1 MRKMIAKKKSGF
13 TMIEL
18 IIVIAVIAILSGILI
33 PTFIFTTKNAQKA
46 SDKALVNNLNT
57 TIAVG
62 RAEGESFDYLDQVID
77 YVKTVDIKIEDIVS
91 SSGGDIVWDSISH
104 DFIYVENVNELDTPS
119 RYFKIY
125 TTLPAIDEQNYS
137 IYLNNT
143 EINLGELTVSTGF
156 DPGKNTTL
164 TKLTYSNDGEA
175 KNIALRTAGCDLVI
189 DAPNDRIRHYDNAN
203 YVTISDVSE
212 SSFFESGTSEFTT
225 ISSGRLVVMPKSN
238 IGGICINGNEA
249 IIGKLENKDL
259 PTLSRTEEVNTVK
272 VQTVD
277 HEGVIQNVSTFT
289 ISGTTVTVSG
299 DLPSDIANEVKTE
312 LKKSVDEDQQ
322 RLNTKYEVRVGDAVE
337 GNESNYYKTMQ
348 DALNSTAT
356 IKKAQSFYL
365 LHDINT
371 TKTIVWK
378 GAQAYAHTLYL
389 QNHTI
394 HGVNCAPLEVAI
406 ASKSFTIE
414 GGGTISTD
422 GDHDA
427 IVYNTATKG
436 LYLALSNV
444 HTVGSIK
451 SIAASTSYIR
461 VFNGEH
467 TNCSFSGKIVIG
479 CKANSNTFFDCDPT
493 PLLNPMR
500 NDVTLIDGLWKVFVK
515 PTIKTNYVL
524 DAADGCLTRY
534 STIEELVQYC
544 DIPTTYSIRLDA
556 DYNQDVN
563 LPTTIRGISFAA
575 GTSKKR
581 YSFNGNFVTGD
592 ALTLSYGT
600 FNFES
605 IKAKKFTMS
614 TSAVA
619 TINSGAVS
627 SIVTSGN
634 SSVLTI
640 NNLVCSGTITYYP
653 ARTDTIIINGGTFKN
668 VLKTGGDPGTKH
680 TIKVQGGTYLS
691 SKIYNTYSK
700 EFLQEGYHA
709 VTNPDNTVT
718 VVPDEA

>member
-46 SDKALVNNLNT
+46 NDKALVNNLNT

-164 TKLTYSNDGEA
+164 TKLTYSNDGET
-175 KNIALRTAGCDLVI
+175 KNVALRTAGCDLVI

-259 PTLSRTEEVNTVK
+259 PTLSRTEDVNTVK
-272 VQTVD
+272 VQIVD
-277 HEGVIQNVSTFT
+277 HEGVMQNVSTFA
-289 ISGTTVTVSG
+289 INGTTVTVSG
-299 DLPSDIANEVKTE
+299 DLPSDITNEVKTE
-312 LKKSVDEDQQ
+312 LKNSVDEDQQ

-348 DALNSTAT
+348 EALNSIALLKTT
-356 IKKAQSFYL
+356 QKIYL

-371 TKTIVWK
+371 TRTIVWN
-378 GAQAYAHTLYL
+378 GSQAAAHTLYL
-389 QNHTI
+389 QSHIITGI
-394 HGVNCAPLEVAI
+394 DCTPLEVTI
-406 ASKSFTIE
+406 ASKSFAIAT
-414 GGGTISTD
+414 GTIRAE
-422 GDHDA
+422 GDYDA
-427 IVYNTATKG
+427 IVYNTATNSI
-436 LYLALSNV
+436 YLTLSNV
-444 HTVGSIK
+444 NTIGGIK
-451 SIAASTSYIR
+451 STAPSSSYIR
-461 VFNGEH
+461 VYNGKH

-479 CKANSNTFFDCDPT
+479 CKKSTNTYFDCDPT
-493 PLLNPMR
+493 SIMNPIR
-500 NDVTLIDGLWKVFVK
+500 NAVTYTNNLWKVTVK
-515 PTIKTNYVL
+515 AVATANMIVDNT
-524 DAADGCLTRY
+524 DGFTRY
-534 STIEELVQYC
+534 ASIEEYVQYN
-544 DIPTTYSIRLDA
+544 DFPAMTPRLMGNYEEDVVLATTE
-556 DYNQDVN
+556 
-563 LPTTIRGISFAA
+563 TITFYG
-575 GTSKKR
+575 GTSSGTH
-581 YSFNGNFVTGD
+581 YTFSGSFVTGG
-592 ALTLSYGT
+592 ALSLLYGT
-600 FNFES
+600 FNFNS
-605 IKAKKFTMS
+605 IKVTTLTMS
-614 TSAVA
+614 TNGVA
-619 TINSGAVS
+619 TVNGGTAKYITLSKSGANLTINDITCTDKVTYTS
-627 SIVTSGN
+627 SVAC
-634 SSVLTI
+634 VLTI
-640 NNLVCSGTITYYP
+640 N
-653 ARTDTIIINGGTFKN
+653 GGLFEGKLTKA
-668 VLKTGGDPGTKH
+668 KSGTKH
-680 TIKVQGGTYLS
+680 TIKVQGGTYSS
-691 SKIYNTYSK
+691 SKIYKDYDV
-700 EFLQEGYHA
+700 FRQEGYKA
-709 VTNPDNTVT
+709 VTNADKTIS
-718 VVPDEA
+718 VVPA

>member
-1 MRKMIAKKKSGF
+1 MTKKKSGF

-33 PTFIFTTKNAQKA
+33 PTFVFTTKNAQKA

-77 YVKTVDIKIEDIVS
+77 YVKTVDIKIEDIFS

-175 KNIALRTAGCDLVI
+175 KNVALRTAGCDLVI
-189 DAPNDRIRHYDNAN
+189 DAPNDRVRHYDNAN

-238 IGGICINGNEA
+238 IGGICIDGNEA

-289 ISGTTVTVSG
+289 INGTTITVSG

-322 RLNTKYEVRVGDAVE
+322 RLNTKYEVRVGAAVE

-348 DALNSTAT
+348 DALNSTT
-356 IKKAQSFYL
+356 TMSKAQSFYL

-371 TKTIVWK
+371 TKTIVWN
-378 GAQAYAHTLYL
+378 GAQSYAHTLYL
-389 QNHTI
+389 QSHTI
-394 HGVNCAPLEVAI
+394 HGVNCTPLEVAI
-406 ASKSFTIE
+406 AGKSFNIE
-414 GGGTISTD
+414 GDGTISTD

-444 HTVGSIK
+444 HTVGGIK

-461 VFNGEH
+461 VFNGKH

-493 PLLNPMR
+493 QRLNPMR
-500 NDVTLIDGLWKVFVK
+500 NDVTFIDGLWKVFVK
-515 PTIKTNYVL
+515 PAIQTNYVL
-524 DAADGCLTRY
+524 DAADGCTRY

-544 DIPTTYSIRLDA
+544 DIPTTYSIRLLA

-563 LPTTIRGISFAA
+563 LPTTIRSISFAA

-581 YSFNGNFVTGD
+581 YSFNGNFVTGG

-605 IKAKKFTMS
+605 IKALKFTMS

-619 TINSGAVS
+619 TIDSGTVS
-627 SIVTSGN
+627 SIATSGN

-640 NNLVCSGTITYYP
+640 NNLVCSGKITYYP
-653 ARTDTIIINGGTFKN
+653 ARTDTIIINGGTFKG
-668 VLKTGGDPGTKH
+668 VLTNSGTGTKH
-680 TIKVQGGTYLS
+680 TIKVQGGTY
-691 SKIYNTYSK
+691 SKSTIYNTYK
-700 EFLQEGYHA
+700 TFLQEGYHA
-709 VTNPDNTVT
+709 VTNSDKTVT
-718 VVPDEA
+718 VVPNEA

>member
-1 MRKMIAKKKSGF
+1 MIAKKKSGF

-46 SDKALVNNLNT
+46 NDKALVNNLNT

-91 SSGGDIVWDSISH
+91 SSGGDIVWDSINH

-164 TKLTYSNDGEA
+164 TKLTYSNDGET
-175 KNIALRTAGCDLVI
+175 KNVALRTAGCDLVI

-238 IGGICINGNEA
+238 IGGICVNGNEA

-272 VQTVD
+272 VQIVD
-277 HEGVIQNVSTFT
+277 HEGVMQNVSTFT
-289 ISGTTVTVSG
+289 INGTTVIVSG

-312 LKKSVDEDQQ
+312 LKNSVDEDQQ
-322 RLNTKYEVRVGDAVE
+322 RLNTKYEVRVGAAVE
-337 GNESNYYKTMQ
+337 GDESNYYKTMQ
-348 DALNSTAT
+348 DALNSTT
-356 IKKAQSFYL
+356 TLKAQKFYL

-378 GAQAYAHTLYL
+378 GAQAAIHTIYL

-394 HGVNCAPLEVAI
+394 RGIDCTPLEIAI
-406 ASKSFTIE
+406 ATSNLMLTKGNIYADE
-414 GGGTISTD
+414 N
-422 GDHDA
+422 HDA
-427 IVYNTATKG
+427 IIYSTSTPSKYLTLNNVNTIG
-436 LYLALSNV
+436 
-444 HTVGSIK
+444 GIK
-451 SIAASTSYIR
+451 CSSASPSYIR
-461 VFNGEH
+461 VYNGKH
-467 TNCSFSGKIVIG
+467 TKCSFTGEISIG
-479 CKANSNTFFDCDPT
+479 CYKSTTTYFDCDPT
-493 PLLNPMR
+493 PLLNPIR
-500 NDVTLIDGLWKVFVK
+500 NTVTFKNNLWVVTVK
-515 PTIKTNYVL
+515 AAIKTNYVF
-524 DAADGCLTRY
+524 DAADNYTRY

-544 DIPTTYSIRLDA
+544 DIPTAYSIRLEA

-563 LPTTIRGISFAA
+563 LTTIRPITLAGGTKSSTSF
-575 GTSKKR
+575 
-581 YSFNGNFVTGD
+581 YSFNGSFVTGG
-592 ALTLSYGT
+592 ALTLAYGT
-600 FNFES
+600 FNFDS
-605 IKAKKFTMS
+605 LTTTTLTMS
-614 TSAVA
+614 TNGVA
-619 TINSGAVS
+619 TVNGGTASTISLTYEGGNLTINDITCDGT
-627 SIVTSGN
+627 VTYKSTVAC
-634 SSVLTI
+634 VLTI
-640 NNLVCSGTITYYP
+640 N
-653 ARTDTIIINGGTFKN
+653 GGLFKGK
-668 VLKTGGDPGTKH
+668 LTKSKSGTKH
-680 TIKVQGGTYLS
+680 TIKVQGGTYS
-691 SKIYNTYSK
+691 TSTIYNTYK
-700 EFLQEGYHA
+700 TFLQEGYHT
-709 VTNPDNTVT
+709 VTNPDKTVT
-718 VVPDEA
+718 VVPNEA

>member
-1 MRKMIAKKKSGF
+1 MHKMIAKKKSGF

-18 IIVIAVIAILSGILI
+18 IIVIAIIAILSGILI

-46 SDKALVNNLNT
+46 NDNALVNNLNT

-77 YVKTVDIKIEDIVS
+77 YVKTVDIKIEDIFS

-164 TKLTYSNDGEA
+164 TKLTYSNDGET
-175 KNIALRTAGCDLVI
+175 KNVVLRTAGCDLVI
-189 DAPNDRIRHYDNAN
+189 DAPNDRVRHYDNAN

-238 IGGICINGNEA
+238 IGGICIDGNEA

-272 VQTVD
+272 VQIVD
-277 HEGVIQNVSTFT
+277 HEGAVQNVSTFT
-289 ISGTTVTVSG
+289 INGTTVTVSG
-299 DLPSDIANEVKTE
+299 DLPSDITNEVKAE
-312 LKKSVDEDQQ
+312 LKNSVDEDQQ

-348 DALNSTAT
+348 EALNSIALLSTAQK
-356 IKKAQSFYL
+356 IYL

-371 TKTIVWK
+371 TRTIVWN
-378 GAQAYAHTLYL
+378 GSQAAAHTLYL
-389 QNHTI
+389 QSHIITGI
-394 HGVNCAPLEVAI
+394 DCTPLEVTI
-406 ASKSFTIE
+406 ASKSFAIAT
-414 GGGTISTD
+414 GTIRAE
-422 GDHDA
+422 GDYDA
-427 IVYNTATKG
+427 IVYNTATSSI
-436 LYLALSNV
+436 YLTLSNV
-444 HTVGSIK
+444 NTIGGIK
-451 SIAASTSYIR
+451 STASSSSYIR
-461 VFNGEH
+461 VYNGKH

-479 CKANSNTFFDCDPT
+479 CKKSTNTYFDCDPT
-493 PLLNPMR
+493 PIMNPIR
-500 NDVTLIDGLWKVFVK
+500 NAVTYTNNLWKVTVK
-515 PTIKTNYVL
+515 AVTTTNMIVDNTDGFTRYASIEEYVQYNDFPAMTPRLMGNYEEDVVLTTIKTITFY
-524 DAADGCLTRY
+524 G
-534 STIEELVQYC
+534 
-544 DIPTTYSIRLDA
+544 
-556 DYNQDVN
+556 
-563 LPTTIRGISFAA
+563 
-575 GTSKKR
+575 GTSSGTH
-581 YSFNGNFVTGD
+581 YTFSGSFVTGG
-592 ALTLSYGT
+592 ALTLAYGT
-600 FNFES
+600 FNFDS
-605 IKAKKFTMS
+605 LTTTTLTMS
-614 TSAVA
+614 TKGVA
-619 TINSGAVS
+619 TVNGGTASAISLTKAGGNLTINDITCAGK
-627 SIVTSGN
+627 VTYTSTVTC
-634 SSVLTI
+634 VLTI
-640 NNLVCSGTITYYP
+640 NGGLFKGNLTKS
-653 ARTDTIIINGGTFKN
+653 KS
-668 VLKTGGDPGTKH
+668 GTKH

-691 SKIYNTYSK
+691 SKICNTYCK